1 MSVEIADGMGQDEG
15 RGGGFGF
22 LSVVYF
28 RTRSD
33 SLSRQ
38 MLEPKGTDGHAG
50 KVVASERDVLVF
62 L

>member
-1 MSVEIADGMGQDEG
+1 MGQDLREG
-15 RGGGFGF
+15 GPMGGIRGFCQ
-22 LSVVYF
+22 YF
-28 RTRSD
+28 RARSD

-50 KVVASERDVLVF
+50 KVVASEQDVLVF